1 MTTLNQI
8 PKPIAGVTGQVVD
21 GEAVLVLPDK
31 GEVKVLNEVGARIW
45 ELADGTR
52 TIGQIAEQ
60 LTEDFEVDI
69 QKAQNDV
76 VEFLQQLEQKG
87 VIQLESL

>member
-1 MTTLNQI
+1 MTSLNQI
-8 PKPIAGVTGQVVD
+8 PKPVLGVTGQVVD

-52 TIGQIAEQ
+52 TIAEIAEL
-60 LTEDFEVDI
+60 LTQEFEVDI
-69 QKAQNDV
+69 QKAQNDALI
-76 VEFLQQLEQKG
+76 FLQQLEQKG
-87 VIQLESL
+87 VIQLES

>member
-21 GEAVLVLPDK
+21 GEAVLVLPEK

-45 ELADGTR
+45 ELVDGTR
-52 TIGQIAEQ
+52 KIGQIAEQ

>member
-1 MTTLNQI
+1 MITLNQI
-8 PKPIAGVTGQVVD
+8 PKPVSGVTGQVVD

-52 TIGQIAEQ
+52 TIAEIAEL
-60 LTEDFEVDI
+60 LTQEFEVDI
-69 QKAQNDV
+69 QKAQNDALI
-76 VEFLQQLEQKG
+76 FLQQLEQKG
-87 VIQLESL
+87 VIQLES

>member
-1 MTTLNQI
+1 MTILNQI
-8 PKPIAGVTGQVVD
+8 PNPIAGVTGQVVD

-31 GEVKVLNEVGARIW
+31 AEVKVLNEVGARIW

>member
-1 MTTLNQI
+1 MTSLNQI
-8 PKPIAGVTGQVVD
+8 PKPVSGVTGQVVD

-52 TIGQIAEQ
+52 TIAEISEQ
-60 LTEDFEVDI
+60 LAQEFEVDI
-69 QKAQNDV
+69 QKAQNDAV
-76 VEFLQQLEQKG
+76 IFLQQLEQKG
-87 VIQLESL
+87 VVKLES

>member
-1 MTTLNQI
+1 MITLNQI
-8 PKPIAGVTGQVVD
+8 PKPVSGVTGQVVD

-52 TIGQIAEQ
+52 TIAEIAEL
-60 LTEDFEVDI
+60 LTQEFEVDI
-69 QKAQNDV
+69 QKAQDDALI
-76 VEFLQQLEQKG
+76 FLQQLEQKG
-87 VIQLESL
+87 VIQLES

>member
-8 PKPIAGVTGQVVD
+8 PKPISGVTGQVVD

-45 ELADGTR
+45 ELSDGKI
-52 TIGQIAEQ
+52 TIAEIAEQ
-60 LTEDFEVDI
+60 ITQDFEVDI
-69 QKAQNDV
+69 KKAQEDALM
-76 VEFLQQLEQKG
+76 FLQELERKG
-87 VIQLESL
+87 VIQLDG